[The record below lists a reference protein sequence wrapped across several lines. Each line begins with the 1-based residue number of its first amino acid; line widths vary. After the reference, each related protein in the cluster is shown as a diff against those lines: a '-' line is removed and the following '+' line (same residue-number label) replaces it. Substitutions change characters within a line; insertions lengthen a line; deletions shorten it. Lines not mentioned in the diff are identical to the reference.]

1 MAEFGMQNEK
11 ESTKSKTPKRQNPC
25 LEYQIAGEL
34 QWPWKRDPVISV
46 LFLSEKKESG
56 QEKSGIY

>member
-1 MAEFGMQNEK
+1 MKKKAPNLKPPRGQNGAAL
-11 ESTKSKTPKRQNPC
+11 PC

-34 QWPWKRDPVISV
+34 QRPWKRGPTIAV